1 MQITIRF
8 FLLLASIS
16 VGVLPNTQ
24 AVIPPPDGGYPGG
37 NTAEGQN
44 ALQSTT
50 SGGYNSAVGYY
61 SLFANTTGSFNTAV
75 GAGSLDLNTANSNT
89 AMGTGALLL
98 NATGSNNT
106 ATG

>member
-8 FLLLASIS
+8 FLLLASLSIS
-16 VGVLPNTQ
+16 VLPKIQ

-50 SGGYNSAVGYY
+50 SGGFNSAVGYI
-61 SLFANTTGSFNTAV
+61 SLFANTTGSSTQEWALERWSSTLLIPIPQL
-75 GAGSLDLNTANSNT
+75 ALQRCYSIIPAR
-89 AMGTGALLL
+89 GT
-98 NATGSNNT
+98 
-106 ATG
+106 